1 MTRVDCKTCN
11 HFRTAPYEALK
22 TGCWHPDNMSV
33 TQKDAYLQQQEA
45 PGNHERINL
54 RGDCAQHEPRPKKLS
69 LWDRFLG
76 KGA

>member
-1 MTRVDCKTCN
+1 MKRITCEGCS
-11 HFRTAPYEALK
+11 HFRSAPYEAPH
-22 TGCWHPDNMSV
+22 TGCWHPDNMAVS
-33 TQKDAYLQQQEA
+33 QKDAYLQQQET

-54 RGDCAQHEPRPKKLS
+54 RGDCAQYEARSRPLS